1 MADQKNSVKNN
12 DFLLAKEKLGLLS
25 VGDPGTQDKLQVT
38 DTFLVSAARKLDN
51 KIKSHPKLKQSLVKV
66 KWGLGKSRNKIR
78 SLVHK
83 APQQQAKSSGADISS
98 QDINQQAQA
107 ISFKKNSKPEVSIII
122 PAFNKV
128 AYSLSCLKSI
138 YERLDPSRN
147 PSFEVILVDNG
158 STDNTL
164 LLKQIKNLVYVQNEE
179 NLGFV
184 GGCNVG
190 LAAAK
195 GKYVIFLNNDAEVT
209 PGWLNTL
216 YETIEKDDSIGIVGS
231 KIVYPNGVLQEAGG
245 IIFKDADGLNFGKF
259 DQEASYQYNY
269 VRDVDYC
276 SGASIIINREL
287 MNSFDGFDTLY
298 HPAYYEDT
306 DLSFKVRKAGLRVVY
321 QPLSVIYHI
330 EGGTAGTSTSSGF
343 KKYQEINKA
352 KFFQRWKTV
361 LQKSHV
367 ASNEAYLG
375 RDRSGDKLAL
385 IIEETLPTPDKDSG
399 SRRMVAMIEG
409 LQKLGYKVTFWP
421 NDLEKKEP
429 YAQQLQQLGVEVV
442 YGNIDFMQFAKH
454 YGHFYNL
461 VIMSRPEICAKYIN
475 ICRTLFTNAQLIY
488 DTVDLHHIRLAR
500 QAEVETANAE
510 YLLEQSKWYEV
521 LEKGLME
528 RVDATLVVSE
538 KEIEILQESGVK
550 SKLGIVSNIHTIVED
565 SYKIGFE
572 KRKDIVFLGNYAHLP
587 NRDALLWFNKEI
599 FPLIKKDLKGVKLHI
614 IGANM
619 PPEIERTLTSKDYIV
634 DGFVSDEELFSI
646 LRTSKVFVAPLRYG
660 AGVKGKI
667 GQSIEHGLPV
677 VTTSI
682 GAEGMYLKDGESC
695 LEANEAKE
703 FAQAV
708 VKLYRD
714 KKLWDTIQKEARVSL
729 VEHFSVE
736 KATKDIRKIINV

>member
-1 MADQKNSVKNN
+1 MTDKKNSVKNN

-25 VGDPGTQDKLQVT
+25 VGDPGTQDKIQVT

-51 KIKSHPKLKQSLVKV
+51 KIKSHPRLKQSLVKV
-66 KWGLGKSRNKIR
+66 KRGLGKSRNKLKSVLTQSPR
-78 SLVHK
+78 H
-83 APQQQAKSSGADISS
+83 QATSFSPELSAEEITQKV
-98 QDINQQAQA
+98 QNIN
-107 ISFKKNSKPEVSIII
+107 FKKSNKPEVSIII

-128 AYSLSCLKSI
+128 TYSLSCIQSI
-138 YERLDPSRN
+138 YERIDPSTN

-158 STDNTL
+158 SSDETP
-164 LLKQIKNLVYVQNEE
+164 LLKQVKNLVYVHNKE

-184 GGCNVG
+184 GGCNEG

-209 PGWLNTL
+209 ENWLRTL
-216 YETIEKDDSIGIVGS
+216 YDTIEKDSKIGIVGS

-287 MNSFDGFDTLY
+287 MNNFGGFDTLY

-343 KKYQEINKA
+343 KKYQEINKE
-352 KFFQRWKTV
+352 KFFKRWKST
-361 LQKSHV
+361 LQKTHV
-367 ASNEAYLG
+367 SANEAYLG

-399 SRRMVAMIEG
+399 SRRMVAMIES

-429 YAQQLQQLGVEVV
+429 YAQQLQQMGVEVV
-442 YGNIDFMQFAKH
+442 YGNIDFMQFSKH

-488 DTVDLHHIRLAR
+488 DTVDLHYVRLAR

-528 RVDATLVVSE
+528 RVDATLVVSD
-538 KEIEILQESGVK
+538 KEVDILQEGGVK
-550 SKLGIVSNIHTIVED
+550 SKLGIVSNIHTIVEGA
-565 SYKIGFE
+565 YKISFE
-572 KRKDIVFLGNYAHLP
+572 KRKNIVFLGNYAHLP

-599 FPLIKKDLKGVKLHI
+599 FPLIEKELKGVKLHI
-614 IGANM
+614 VGANM
-619 PPEIERTLTSKDYIV
+619 PPEIEKSLTSKNYIV
-634 DGFVSDEELFSI
+634 DGFVSDDELFSI
-646 LRTSKVFVAPLRYG
+646 LQQSRVFVAPLRYG

-682 GAEGMYLKDGESC
+682 GAEGMYLKNDESC
-695 LEANEAKE
+695 LEANDAKE
-703 FAQAV
+703 FANAV
-708 VKLYRD
+708 VRLYED
-714 KKLWDTIQKEARVSL
+714 KKLWTKVQTQAKTSLIQ
-729 VEHFSVE
+729 HFSVE
-736 KATKDIRKIINV
+736 KATEDIKQVINL